1 MSWTNIWNEDG
12 SVLDR
17 VTHRQ
22 DLAAATF
29 LLESKPSTRRNL
41 WTGGT
46 EKTGLSLAATEDGA
60 VELRHRDAQMRTA
73 PGLVQPGEAFRLVY
87 RVASGQTL
95 LELRSLER
103 PGIAC
108 VTQGFARTSGL
119 ASDFIPPTPVIE
131 GFGGLAALANH
142 NAPQADRSGLQV
154 GTQVASPAGAR
165 AVETLRP
172 GDVVLTEAGQ
182 AIVRSTDR
190 GEMVSLGSMNAV
202 RLRAPHFGL
211 TQDTYVSRC
220 TPIMLTGPDVDYIF
234 GTDRVMAAA
243 GDLVNHMSVLRDLTE
258 PVRDLV
264 TVELDRPGCLM
275 VGEVPVSGAENA
287 AGCPLIDRIAAQS
300 LLASAGDLRALIA

>member
-17 VTHRQ
+17 VTRRQ
-22 DLAAATF
+22 DLAAVTF
-29 LLESKPSTRRNL
+29 LLESKPTTQCNL

-46 EKTGLSLAATEDGA
+46 DETGLSVAATEDGA

-103 PGIAC
+103 PGVAC

-172 GDVVLTEAGQ
+172 GDVVMTEAGQ

-211 TQDTYVSRC
+211 TQDTYVSRR
-220 TPIMLTGPDVDYIF
+220 TQIMLTGPDVDYIF
-234 GTDRVMAAA
+234 GTNRVMAAA
-243 GDLVNHMSVLRDLTE
+243 GDLVNHMSVLRDLTQ

-275 VGEVPVSGAENA
+275 VGEVPVSAAENA
-287 AGCPLIDRIAAQS
+287 VDCPLIDRIAAQS

>member
-1 MSWTNIWNEDG
+1 MSWTHIWNEDG
-12 SVLDR
+12 PVLDR
-17 VTHRQ
+17 VTRRQ
-22 DLAAATF
+22 DLPAVTF
-29 LLESKPSTRRNL
+29 LLESKPTAQRSL
-41 WTGGT
+41 WTGGDGT
-46 EKTGLSLAATEDGA
+46 TGLSLAATEDGA
-60 VELRHRDAQMRTA
+60 VELRYRSAQMRTA
-73 PGLVQPGEAFRLVY
+73 PGLVQPGEAFRLLY
-87 RVASGQTL
+87 RAAAGQTL
-95 LELRSLER
+95 LEVRSLER

-108 VTQGFARTSGL
+108 VTQGFARSSGL
-119 ASDFIPPTPVIE
+119 ASDFIPRAPVIE

-154 GTQVASPAGAR
+154 GTQVTSPAGAR

-172 GDVVLTEAGQ
+172 GDVVMTDAGQ
-182 AIVRSTDR
+182 AIVRSTER

-211 TQDTYVSRC
+211 VQDTYVSRC
-220 TPIMLTGPDVDYIF
+220 TQIMLTGPDVDYMF

-243 GDLVNHMSVLRDLTE
+243 GDLVNHVSVLRDLTE

-275 VGEVPVSGAENA
+275 VGEVPVAGADNA
-287 AGCPLIDRIAAQS
+287 VDCQLIDRTAAQS